1 MKPVY
6 CLFTITSNSYYSTI
20 PGSLPHEDED
30 LLMRIR
36 SDIMKIRPSHGK
48 MWALAVLETDGAGI
62 PTDASRS
69 RISDVRIHLS

>member
-20 PGSLPHEDED
+20 PGSQPHEDED

-36 SDIMKIRPSHGK
+36 SDIMKIRPNHGK
-48 MWALAVLETDGAGI
+48 VWALAVLETDAAGT
-62 PTDASRS
+62 PTESARA
-69 RISDVRIHLS
+69 RISDIRIHLS